1 MILKWL
7 SMGIENQKNAP
18 VKASILSGDL
28 ICLANGGKRVKQQ
41 AGCDVRK

>member
-7 SMGIENQKNAP
+7 SMEIENKKTAP
-18 VKASILSGDL
+18 VKASILSDDL

-41 AGCDVRK
+41 VGCDV